1 MIERVIRPRR
11 AVGDV
16 LNNMRNAVLNCL
28 SGGIFARG
36 QGARHVSRTAG
47 LAASFEPLEPRKLM
61 SARVEDVRVGE
72 VIDFDFDGNFRSV
85 GLDIVLSATTRRD
98 IYIRVLEDDGGFGD
112 DFVFRSGTFTIDNRG
127 AIYGVS
133 LLGEFFDLP
142 GDDGTRPN
150 DFKVQVFDAATNDRL
165 WTESSVNDSDL
176 GNWRFESVEADG
188 GRIGFAPVVQSVN
201 VNPPTTVLRNDP
213 IAVTAR
219 ITDASANRG
228 ISAAFAWVD
237 RNRNGRYD
245 LVQEGETLGEMEL
258 VTGTRNDGTWRFT
271 KAWGTDLGVG
281 TYRGGVVAWDL
292 DGNIT
297 STFVFEFTVGD
308 DQPPVVTGLTIAP
321 RVVNLGS
328 VFTLTATA
336 TDDIGLRAV
345 SFFYDVND
353 NGIWNPGV
361 DVDLGADFD
370 ASNGWSVTTTAR
382 PEWGS
387 VAAARFV
394 ADALDTNGQ
403 WAASPLS
410 LTARLNAAPTVT
422 GTTIDGPG
430 FLSPGDV
437 LTVRATAQDD
447 TGLRAVTFFIDR
459 DQNSI
464 WTPGVDIDLG
474 ADFDGGDGWSRSW
487 IVQQSWGAGVNQI
500 RAAAVDSDGVFSS
513 PGSAASVT
521 FNALPLVN
529 QLSLVPANGGNGVVS
544 IGERL
549 TFIALPIDPDGQ
561 IRAVT
566 FFFDLDSDGRWT
578 PGVDV
583 DVGAD
588 FDGGDGWSVSVIVP
602 TFWGP
607 GRANF
612 VADAVDDRGAWA
624 SRRAGAAIRL
634 NFPPEVLSV
643 TSSPVG
649 FVSWGDRLRL
659 TAEVADD
666 ANTTRV
672 VTFFFDLDSNGLWSP
687 GDVDLGADFDGSN
700 GWSIEREVPSWWGAG
715 PARFVASGRDAEGV
729 WSISTAGTQL
739 RLNDRSQISGYVGTP
754 NPVTLGS
761 SLRLDIRARDR
772 FGVDAVTFFVDFD
785 GDGRWT
791 SGVDLDLGAAGRLS
805 GDANDGLYRSTV
817 TANWGR
823 GTFRVMADA
832 RDSDGVWSGA
842 TLLEVLVV

>member
-1 MIERVIRPRR
+1 MIEREIRPRR
-11 AVGDV
+11 AVGG
-16 LNNMRNAVLNCL
+16 LL
-28 SGGIFARG
+28 SGVLKAMGDGVFGGGRRARAAVHAAG
-36 QGARHVSRTAG
+36 GAVGGAEM
-47 LAASFEPLEPRKLM
+47 FERLEPRKLM
-61 SARVEDVRVGE
+61 SARVDDVRIGE
-72 VIDFDFDGNFRSV
+72 IIDFDLDGNYRSV
-85 GLDIVLSATTRRD
+85 GLDIVLSSSTRRD
-98 IYIRVLEDDGGFGD
+98 VYIRVLEDDGGFGD
-112 DFVFRSGTFTIDNRG
+112 DLVFRSGTFSVDNRG
-127 AIYGVS
+127 VIYGVS
-133 LLGEFFDLP
+133 LMGEFFDLP
-142 GDDGTRPN
+142 GDDGTRAN
-150 DFKVQVFDAATNDRL
+150 DFKVQIFDAGTNERL
-165 WTESSVNDSDL
+165 WTASSLNDSDL
-176 GNWRFESVEADG
+176 GNWRFETVAADG
-188 GRIGFAPVVQSVN
+188 GRLGAAPIVQSVN
-201 VNPPTTVLRNDP
+201 VDPVRTVLRNDP
-213 IAVTAR
+213 ITVTTR
-219 ITDASANRG
+219 VTDSTQNRG
-228 ISAAFAWVD
+228 ISAAFVWVD

-245 LVQEGETLGEMEL
+245 LGQEGETLGEMEL

-271 KAWGTDLGVG
+271 KAWGADLGVG
-281 TYRGGVVAWDL
+281 AYRGGVVAWDL
-292 DGNIT
+292 DGNLT
-297 STFVFEFTVGD
+297 TTFVFEFTVGD
-308 DQPPVVTGLTIAP
+308 DQPPAVTGLTVSSP
-321 RVVNLGS
+321 VVNLGS

-345 SFFYDVND
+345 SFFYDVNG
-353 NGIWNPGV
+353 NGIWNAGV

-370 ASNGWSVTTTAR
+370 GGNGWSVTVTAR

-387 VAAARFV
+387 VAGAKFV
-394 ADALDTNGQ
+394 ADALDTRGQ
-403 WAASPLS
+403 WSATPRSV
-410 LTARLNAAPTVT
+410 TARLNAAPSVT

-447 TGLRAVTFFIDR
+447 AGVRAVTFFIDR
-459 DQNSI
+459 DQNSV

-474 ADFDGGDGWSRSW
+474 ADFDGGDGWSRAW

-500 RAAAVDSDGVFSS
+500 RAAAVDLDGVFGAAG
-513 PGSAASVT
+513 PAASVT

-588 FDGGDGWSVSVIVP
+588 FDGGDGWSVSVVVP

-649 FVSWGDRLRL
+649 FVTWGERLRL
-659 TAEVADD
+659 TAQVADD

-672 VTFFFDLDSNGLWSP
+672 VTFFFDLDSNGLWSA
-687 GDVDLGADFDGSN
+687 GDVDLGADFDGSD
-700 GWSIEREVPSWWGAG
+700 GWSVEREVPAWWGAG

-729 WSISTAGTQL
+729 WSITTAGTQL
-739 RLNDRSQISGYVGTP
+739 RLNDRVQMSEFAGTP
-754 NPVTLGS
+754 NPVSFGS
-761 SLRLDIRARDR
+761 SLRLDVRGRDR
-772 FGVDAVTFFVDFD
+772 FGVDAVTFFVDID

-791 SGVDLDLGAAGRLS
+791 SGVDLDLGAAGRVS